1 MILPAH
7 SYPWFR
13 EHIKFRQVFLG
24 VITNIAISENTSA
37 PGALFWAEVERMD
50 NLLEKGLT
58 WTQESGASY
67 AELRWSE
74 VEESQLT
81 MKNGCLVSPTLSI
94 FAGIAVRVLV
104 DGYWGFAAARIGQA
118 EELKALVEQAVAVAK
133 ASKVAGDPISLAKY
147 FSITDSYETPVAEDP
162 FLVLESEKLALLQ
175 EVEAGLNQPGIAVR
189 LGQISAGRERKLLVT
204 SEGSRI
210 SQTLTRCGGFIQAR
224 TGQGSYVQQRSYPAA
239 LGGNWATGGFEYIR
253 SLDLPGAAPKVA
265 QEIQALQDA
274 PLCPLGTYD
283 LILTDSMLAHQIHE
297 TLGHALELDRVL
309 GDELSL
315 LGGSFIG
322 PSDLGK
328 LQVASPHVNLV
339 ADATLPGAP
348 GTYKYDDEGVRGQ
361 RVELV
366 KGGMVSSFI
375 SNRESAARI
384 GRFSS
389 GTARAGSWSSLP
401 LVRMANICLEPG
413 QETLAELIAGV
424 ERGLLLDSCRS
435 YSVDDRRLNFQFGA
449 ELGWLIEGGKITSLV
464 RNPAYSGLTP
474 EFWLK
479 CDGVANRQHYG
490 MWAVPYCTK
499 GEPLQ
504 HLAIGHGCSAARFR
518 RVKAGGVQ

>member
-1 MILPAH
+1 
-7 SYPWFR
+7 
-13 EHIKFRQVFLG
+13 
-24 VITNIAISENTSA
+24 
-37 PGALFWAEVERMD
+37 MD